1 MECCKDNM
9 GVECECNSRRVS
21 PMVDISEDEK
31 SVYAYFDLP
40 GIAKEDIKVNVEKD
54 ILTVSADSKIQLNK
68 EWSWLRRE
76 TDFAGYKRSFQ
87 LGKNVDGQNIE
98 AEFLNGVLKLT
109 IAKRV
114 EESKEIFIT
123 VK

>member
-1 MECCKDNM
+1 MECRKDNM
-9 GVECECNSRRVS
+9 NVECECNSRQVS

-40 GIAKEDIKVNVEKD
+40 GIAKEDIKINIEKD
-54 ILTVSADSKIQLNK
+54 ILTVSADSKIKPSQ

-76 TDFAGYKRSFQ
+76 TEFVGYKRSFQ
-87 LGKNVDGQNIE
+87 LGKEIDSQNID

-114 EESKEIFIT
+114 EESKEISIR